1 MLRSGVVPAVSLTQ
15 VFRQAEQSAI
25 IRAAHAVDRGELP
38 PLENSGSGD
47 LFFLRRRAPDRLVQT
62 VVELCRDR
70 LPKNMGIPAEQI
82 QVLSPPEGPLR
93 YGGAEP
99 GPAGGAEPAGAR

>member
-1 MLRSGVVPAVSLTQ
+1 MPSVRAHTGPGGRCRAVH
-15 VFRQAEQSAI
+15 RRP
-25 IRAAHAVDRGELP
+25 RACL
-38 PLENSGSGD
+38 LYTSNSGSGE

-82 QVLSPPEGPLR
+82 PVSYTHLDVYKRQGLLLR
-93 YGGAEP
+93 H
-99 GPAGGAEPAGAR
+99 